1 MTRVIRHTT
10 TDDIPTL
17 LALAEA
23 GRATMRKTGNMEQ
36 WINGYP
42 SLADFED
49 DIERRIGYIIE
60 EDGKPVA
67 MFAFMPSPEPT
78 YLKIYQGAW
87 LNDEPYHVVHR
98 LASLPNVK
106 GIFDTVMEFAEPQT
120 SNIRIDTH
128 RDNVIMR
135 HLMERHGFVYCG
147 IVYMMNGDERV
158 AYHKII
164 GNEH

>member
-1 MTRVIRHTT
+1 MRTIRHTT

-49 DIERRIGYIIE
+49 DIKREIGYIIE

-120 SNIRIDTH
+120 GNIRIDTH

-158 AYHKII
+158 AYHKVIKQ
-164 GNEH
+164 

>member
-1 MTRVIRHTT
+1 MRTIRHTT
-10 TDDIPTL
+10 AKDIPTL
-17 LALAEA
+17 LRLADA
-23 GRATMRKTGNMEQ
+23 GRAIMRGTGNMEQ

-42 SLADFED
+42 SIEDFED
-49 DIERRIGYIIE
+49 DIKQGIGYIIE
-60 EDGKPVA
+60 EDGTPVA

-78 YLKIYQGAW
+78 YLKIYQGQW

-98 LASLPNVK
+98 LAALPYSK

-135 HLMERHGFVYCG
+135 HLLEKHGFIYCG
-147 IVYMMNGDERV
+147 IVYMQNGDERV
-158 AYHKII
+158 AYQKVIKQ
-164 GNEH
+164 